1 MTRPVW
7 IDTDP
12 GIDDCLAILL
22 ALRSPE
28 IDVLGISTVHG
39 NTDLAQAT
47 ANALRVTELAQ
58 ADVPVWAGADRSVCG
73 QLRTAEYIHGGD
85 GLGDLLPAPAT
96 KPRPGFA
103 VHAMA
108 EQILSHGRPVTLIAL
123 GPLTNVALALAV
135 YPDLAGAIE
144 RIVIMGGAIRR
155 EGNTTPSAEF
165 NTYCDPEAA
174 ARVVASGV
182 PQLWVPLDVTMQ
194 AILPAARSR
203 DLAASTDSV
212 ASFIGEL
219 TTFYSGHYRRTYGI
233 DGSCLHDP
241 LTVAVLLDPSLVTC
255 RELFL
260 RIECAGQSTRGRTV
274 ADLWRIPQPW
284 GEPNATV
291 ALEVDGERAVALIDR
306 VLFGT

>member
-22 ALRSPE
+22 ALRSAE
-28 IDVLGISTVHG
+28 IDLLGISTVHG
-39 NTDLAQAT
+39 NTDVAQAT
-47 ANALRVTELAQ
+47 ANAIKVTELAR
-58 ADVPVWAGADRSVCG
+58 ADVPVWAGADRSLTG

-85 GLGDLLPAPAT
+85 GLGDLLPAPGR
-96 KPRPGFA
+96 KPQPGFA

-108 EQILSHGRPVTLIAL
+108 EHILGHGRPVTVVAL

-144 RIVIMGGAIRR
+144 RIVIMGGAVRC

-182 PQLWVPLDVTMQ
+182 PQLWVPLDVTMRT
-194 AILPAARSR
+194 ILPAARSR
-203 DLAASTDSV
+203 ELAASSDPV
-212 ASFIGEL
+212 AAFIGEL
-219 TTFYSGHYRRTYGI
+219 TTFYSEHYRRTYGI
-233 DGSCLHDP
+233 DGCCLHDP

-255 RELFL
+255 RDLFL
-260 RIECAGQSTRGRTV
+260 SIECGGQTTRGRTV
-274 ADLWRIPQPW
+274 ADLWRIPQPL
-284 GEPNATV
+284 GDPNATV
-291 ALEVDGERAVALIDR
+291 ALEVAGERAAGLIDR
-306 VLFGT
+306 VLFGS